1 MKEKKNAIELEDVCI
16 HYSIMNHVSIRK
28 TFLHKKKR
36 KEVFE
41 AVKHVTFSVG
51 EGDILGIIG
60 KNGSGKSTLLKS
72 IAGVFSPN
80 AGRIDLKGHSVSL
93 MSLGVGFKDT
103 LSGRENIVLSGMLLG
118 FSEKEIEERAQDIID
133 FAEIGEFIDRP
144 VRTYSSGMYS
154 KLAFSITAM
163 LETDIM
169 LVDEVL
175 SVGDEQFRKKS
186 LNKMKE
192 LINDRKR
199 TVIIVSH
206 SISTL
211 KELCDQVLWL
221 HDGQVRRIGKR
232 CLGSMRRIWLLRTG
246 NRTAGE
252 YESGGEYLSLYWA
265 LDPCVLIR
273 YYNPFFV

>member
-1 MKEKKNAIELEDVCI
+1 MLRLEGQMKEKKNAIELEDVCI

-221 HDGQVRRIGKR
+221 HDGEVRRIGKTDEV
-232 CLGSMRRIWLLRTG
+232 L
-246 NRTAGE
+246 GE
-252 YESGGEYLSLYWA
+252 YAAYMAPG
-265 LDPCVLIR
+265 C
-273 YYNPFFV
+273 